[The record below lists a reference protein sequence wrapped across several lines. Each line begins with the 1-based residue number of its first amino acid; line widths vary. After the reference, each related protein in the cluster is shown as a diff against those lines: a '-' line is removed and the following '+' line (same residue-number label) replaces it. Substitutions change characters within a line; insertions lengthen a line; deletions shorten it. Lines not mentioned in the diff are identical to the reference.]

1 MKSIITIILIV
12 LFSQILFSQQQDS
25 IKSNWQN
32 KGIVSLNISQIAFTD
47 WTQGGD
53 DALTYTF
60 IGDFAFNYARELWS
74 FKNSLKLAYGQTKIA
89 EADFKTNNN
98 ELYLESVYTR
108 DVGLWVDPYI
118 SNLVRTTIAP
128 GYEYKVVDKIETRT
142 EIANIFDPGYISQS
156 IGLGINKSEIVK
168 TRLGLGFQEVIT
180 NKYWKYSDDPKT
192 TDKQEAFKF
201 ETGIESVT
209 DFNWNF
215 MENMN
220 LKSKLRLFSRFESLD
235 VWDVRW
241 DNTISAQVNK
251 YIVVNLN
258 VLTIYEKNQSLRTQI
273 KEALQ
278 IGITYTLF

>member
-1 MKSIITIILIV
+1 MKKFFIIYLLV
-12 LFSQILFSQQQDS
+12 FGYASLFSQEADTS
-25 IKSNWQN
+25 KSNWTN
-32 KGIVSLNISQIAFTD
+32 KGIVSLNISQISFTD

-53 DALTYTF
+53 NAITYTF
-60 IGDFAFNYARELWS
+60 MGDFGFNYAKDLWS

-89 EADFKTNNN
+89 ETDFKTNNN

-108 DVGLWVDPYI
+108 DIGIWVDPFI
-118 SNLVRTTIAP
+118 GNLIRSTIAP
-128 GYEYKVVDKIETRT
+128 GYDYSTSPEKT
-142 EIANIFDPGYISQS
+142 EIANFFDPGYISQS
-156 IGLGINKSEIVK
+156 IGVGINKSEMIK
-168 TRLGLGFQEVIT
+168 TRLGLAFQEVIANNHWEKYT
-180 NKYWKYSDDPKT
+180 NDPT
-192 TDKQEAFKF
+192 TTEEEKFKF

-209 DFNWNF
+209 DFDWKF

-241 DNTISAQVNK
+241 DNVISAQVNK

-258 VLTIYEKNQSLRTQI
+258 LLVIYEKNQSLRSQI

-278 IGITYTLF
+278 LGITYSLF

>member
-1 MKSIITIILIV
+1 MKK
-12 LFSQILFSQQQDS
+12 ILFILTIFFIGNTLLAQEQETP
-25 IKSNWQN
+25 KSNWSN
-32 KGIVSLNISQIAFTD
+32 KGIVSLNISQISFTD

-53 DALTYTF
+53 NAITYTF
-60 IGDFAFNYARELWS
+60 MGDFGFNYAKDVWS
-74 FKNSLKLAYGQTKIA
+74 FKNNLKLAYGQTKIA
-89 EADFKTNNN
+89 EDDFKTNNN

-108 DVGLWVDPYI
+108 DIGIWVDPFI
-118 SNLVRTTIAP
+118 SNLIRTPIAP
-128 GYEYKVVDKIETRT
+128 GFDYKVTPWE
-142 EIANIFDPGYISQS
+142 EIANFFDPGYISQS
-156 IGLGINKSEIVK
+156 IGVGINKSEIVK

-180 NKYWKYSDDPKT
+180 SKYRKYSDDPKT
-192 TDKQEAFKF
+192 TDKEEAFKF

-220 LKSKLRLFSRFESLD
+220 LKSKLRLFSRFESMD

-258 VLTIYEKNQSLRTQI
+258 LLAIYEKNQSLRTQI